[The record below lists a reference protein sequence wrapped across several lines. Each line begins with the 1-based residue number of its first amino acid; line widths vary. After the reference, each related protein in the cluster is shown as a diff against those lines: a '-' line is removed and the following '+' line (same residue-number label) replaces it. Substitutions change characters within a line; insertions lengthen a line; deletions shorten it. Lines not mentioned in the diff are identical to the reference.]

1 MPPCHGGDRGFDP
14 RLVRQKLFKLKM
26 KKKAL
31 LTGGAGFIGSNLT
44 KLLLSKNYEIFII
57 DNFSSGYIENLLGYE
72 ITLVKEDL
80 ININNLSMLPKF
92 DVIFH
97 LAASVGRQKSID
109 FPIIDSETNL
119 MATIELLNF
128 IKANNIPKIIYSS
141 SAAIYGELKFDLI
154 DESHQLE
161 PDSPYGVSKLA
172 AEKMILAF
180 SEIYKFE
187 AVSLRYF
194 NIYGINQR
202 FDLYGNVIPIFVHLI
217 NQGKAINIYGDGNQ
231 TRDFANV
238 KDVALAN
245 LLAAETKGFTGYYN
259 LGSGTSITINYLV
272 GLLEK
277 IYNKPIQRNYLPKRA
292 GDVLHCKADI
302 SKIQSK
308 LNFQPDND
316 FFKGL
321 KEYVNWTK
329 SLL

>member
-14 RLVRQKLFKLKM
+14 RLVRQKYNM

-31 LTGGAGFIGSNLT
+31 VTGGYGFIGSNLS
-44 KLLLSKNYEIFII
+44 KLLLIKDYEVFVI
-57 DNFSSGYIENLLGYE
+57 DDFSSGHKENLYNHNVSL
-72 ITLVKEDL
+72 IKEDL
-80 ININNLSMLPKF
+80 ININKIKLPQKF
-92 DVIFH
+92 DVVFH

-109 FPIIDSETNL
+109 FPIDDSKTNL
-119 MATIELLNF
+119 MASIELLNF
-128 IKANNIPKIIYSS
+128 IKVNNIPKIIFSS
-141 SAAIYGELKFDLI
+141 SAAIYGELKSDVI

-172 AEKMILAF
+172 AEKMILAY
-180 SEIYKFE
+180 SDIYKFE
-187 AVSLRYF
+187 AVALRYF

-259 LGSGTSITINYLV
+259 LGSGTAITINYLV
-272 GLLEK
+272 DLLEK
-277 IYNKPIQRNYLPKRA
+277 IYNKPIQRNYLPKRP

-316 FFKGL
+316 FSKGL